1 MPLEVELPTH
11 LSPVELDRK
20 LARGFFRSGPI
31 LFRADFL
38 HPDEVLRELVHLRV
52 RLDVESQ
59 SKSRARLLRRNRA
72 RFRTTIRDARVD
84 DERNRLYRQTR
95 ERFLG
100 FVASELD
107 VIVLGEYPG
116 VFDTREV
123 CVWDGD
129 HLAAV
134 GYFDMGRRAVA
145 SILGLH
151 DPAYARHSLGIY
163 TMLEEM
169 EFAREQGARWYYPGY
184 VIPGLPGFD
193 YKLRLGPVQFL
204 DGQGQWRERLQAP
217 KATPAADYAVSRLSA
232 MEAALEARRIPTQ
245 RRLYPAFWLGHVR
258 ISGLPFARGMWHLR
272 CSDIRGR
279 RFVVE
284 HLPHEDSF
292 IAAEVRTVPDL
303 DAFELFE
310 ANPAMEVHCERSA
323 LTYVEVIKEHSS
335 IELVVQTLIDHVQ
348 TKRASGTQGL

>member
-1 MPLEVELPTH
+1 MSLEVELPTQ

-31 LFRADFL
+31 LFRASFL

-52 RLDVESQ
+52 KIDVETRSR
-59 SKSRARLLRRNRA
+59 SRARLLRRNRT
-72 RFRTTIRDARVD
+72 RFRTTIRPAQVD
-84 DERNRLYRQTR
+84 DEHRRLYRQTR
-95 ERFLG
+95 ERFMG

-107 VIVLGEYPG
+107 VVAVGEYPK

-129 HLAAV
+129 HLVAV
-134 GYFDMGRRAVA
+134 SYFDIGKRAVA

-169 EFAREQGARWYYPGY
+169 AFARERGARWYYPGY

-193 YKLRLGPVQFL
+193 YKLRLGPTQFM
-204 DGQGQWRERLQAP
+204 DGRGRWRERVRP
-217 KATPAADYAVSRLSA
+217 PTTTRAADYASECMNTMQAALSA
-232 MEAALEARRIPTQ
+232 QKIPTERRI
-245 RRLYPAFWLGHVR
+245 YPAFWLGHVR
-258 ISGLPFARGMWHLR
+258 ASRQRFARGMWHLR
-272 CSDIRGR
+272 CSDVRGR

-292 IAAEVRTVPDL
+292 IAAEVRAVQGL

-310 ANPAMEVHCERSA
+310 PNPAIEVHCECVA
-323 LTYVEVIKEHSS
+323 LTYINLIEEHRS
-335 IELVVQTLIDHVQ
+335 IEVVVQALTKFLQ
-348 TKRASGTQGL
+348 TAPPRGL